1 MPSSGPLAEVTFDRF
16 VRGLTEGIQGQ
27 RGEWSAAGLTLMV
40 LSLLALAVLAAA
52 GYYWFVVR
60 PRVTTAATPA
70 ALFEKLCQAHRLGAA
85 EIALLQEIARQDR
98 MPLPPRVFLEP
109 ERFEAGRRSGVLAQR
124 GSELAALRAKLFA
137 GAE

>member
-1 MPSSGPLAEVTFDRF
+1 MSSSGPLAEVTFDRF

-27 RGEWSAAGLTLMV
+27 RGAWSAAGLTLLV
-40 LSLLALAVLAAA
+40 LSVLAVAALAAA
-52 GYYWFVVR
+52 AYYWFIVR
-60 PRVTTAATPA
+60 PRQTTAATPA
-70 ALFEKLCQAHRLGAA
+70 ALFEKLCQAHRLSAA

-109 ERFEAGRRSGVLAQR
+109 ERFEVERRCGPLAQR
-124 GSELAALRAKLFA
+124 GVELAALRAKLFA